1 MRRIIIHSTEPGEEA
16 NYWVECPSLGIASQ
30 GDTIEEAI
38 AMIKDA
44 IQAYIEVLEEHGD
57 PVPVENF
64 EDQVEQVVLIEV

>member
-1 MRRIIIHSTEPGEEA
+1 MRRIIIHSTEPAEEA
-16 NYWVECPSLGIASQ
+16 NYWVEYPVLGIASQ

-57 PVPVENF
+57 PVP
-64 EDQVEQVVLIEV
+64 